1 VGWGLESANGQGDA
15 WPMTRRWSIA
25 GGASTRLTRDGGRG
39 SGLGAGPGRVELES
53 VVRSGARLER
63 HVLQIGTK
71 ARQNDS

>member
-1 VGWGLESANGQGDA
+1 
-15 WPMTRRWSIA
+15 
-25 GGASTRLTRDGGRG
+25 
-39 SGLGAGPGRVELES
+39 LES